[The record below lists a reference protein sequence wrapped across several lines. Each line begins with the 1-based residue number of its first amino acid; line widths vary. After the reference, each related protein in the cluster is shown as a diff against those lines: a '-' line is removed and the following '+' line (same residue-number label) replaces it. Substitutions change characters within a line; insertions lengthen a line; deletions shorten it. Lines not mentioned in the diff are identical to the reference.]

1 MHLYLYIFLLV
12 LGVLF
17 FYLSSRISEVDISNT
32 YQVMFSL
39 LSLIIWVGL
48 LINSFNIELYSD
60 TLTSKSTYDY
70 TFIAIS
76 IAFSFLSFLNTLVL
90 FFYGSFNFIFKV
102 K

>member
-1 MHLYLYIFLLV
+1 MHLYLYIFLFA

-17 FYLSSRISEVDISNT
+17 FFLSSRTNQVDLSNT

-39 LSLIIWVGL
+39 LSLLTWIGL
-48 LINSFNIELYSD
+48 LLNSFNIELYSD
-60 TLTSKSTYDY
+60 TLTSKPIYDY

-76 IAFSFLSFLNTLVL
+76 LLFSFMSLINTIVL
-90 FFYGSFNFIFKV
+90 LLYGSFNQLFKV